1 MVGDRRLK
9 MATSSMPL
17 SDYENTPFCQSL
29 ETLIFANNTENLFDL
44 LITMVRKEI
53 GAADLKTH

>member
-1 MVGDRRLK
+1 
-9 MATSSMPL
+9 MPL

-44 LITMVRKEI
+44 LIKNTLI
-53 GAADLKTH
+53 SNLSL